1 MKKIT
6 IAFLSFLLILTA
18 FESNGQIELPAP
30 SPAGTT
36 YSKVGLTDIEIS
48 YFRPKM
54 KGRKI
59 FGAGDGYLLQY
70 GQIWRTGANSG
81 TVVSFSDDVSID
93 GHSVEAGKYL
103 LYTIPDKDKWII
115 GFYSDVSIGGG
126 IQAGLKEEDVAYKLA
141 VTPGKLT
148 EPVEVLT
155 INISDISEDNTS
167 AAIEIA
173 WENTSVKVPFEV
185 NFEDKIMASIEAN
198 TTVRPQNYVAAAN
211 YYFSTGKD
219 PQQAFEWITM
229 YFDSNEEYQSQ
240 FWNLHLMA
248 QIQAATGD
256 TKGAKATAEK
266 SIEIAKNSEGG
277 DFGYIKRNE
286 DFIASLKK

>member
-1 MKKIT
+1 MRKLLFFVLG
-6 IAFLSFLLILTA
+6 ALFLFTMR
-18 FESNGQIELPAP
+18 SNAQIELPAAS
-30 SPAGTT
+30 SPASIYT
-36 YSKVGLTDIEIS
+36 KVGLTDVEIS

-59 FGAGDGYLLQY
+59 FGSGDQYLLQY

-81 TVVSFSDDVSID
+81 TIVAFSDDISID
-93 GHSVEAGKYL
+93 GHPIKAGEYL
-103 LYTIPDKDKWII
+103 LYTIPAADKWMV
-115 GFYSDVSIGGG
+115 GFYKDISIGGG
-126 IQAGLKEEDVAYKLA
+126 IQAGVNEEEVVAALA
-141 VTPGKLT
+141 VVPQKLT

-173 WENTSVKVPFEV
+173 WENTSIKIPFEV
-185 NFEDKIMASIEAN
+185 NFEDKVMAAIEAN
-198 TTVRPQNYVAAAN
+198 TKVNPQNYVAAAN
-211 YYFSTGKD
+211 YYFQAGKD
-219 PQQAFEWITM
+219 PAQALEWITM
-229 YFDSNEEYQSQ
+229 YFDSNEAFQSQ

-248 QIQAATGD
+248 QIQAANGD
-256 TKGAKATAEK
+256 VKGAKATAEK
-266 SIEIAKNSEGG
+266 SIEVAKKSQGG